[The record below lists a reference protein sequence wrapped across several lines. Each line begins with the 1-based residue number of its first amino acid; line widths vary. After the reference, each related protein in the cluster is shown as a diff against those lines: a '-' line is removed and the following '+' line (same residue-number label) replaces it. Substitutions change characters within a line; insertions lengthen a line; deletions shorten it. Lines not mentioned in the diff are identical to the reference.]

1 MTSNPHPPAALPEQL
16 ADALSERYLLE
27 REVGQGG
34 MATVYLA
41 RGVQDRRP
49 VAVKVMRPKIADA
62 LGAERFLRE
71 VEIARE
77 MKHPL
82 IVPLYE
88 SGNAGGMLYYIM
100 PYVEGESL
108 YERLQRE
115 QRLPL
120 DDALRITRDVAEA
133 LGYAHGRG
141 VLHRDVKPENILLAG
156 GRALVA
162 DFGLARAI
170 GSADYRR
177 LTQTG
182 VIVGTAHYMSPEQ
195 LREER
200 DLDQRVDV
208 YGLGCILYEMLTG
221 APPYVGRSLME
232 LATRILQAPVPSVRR
247 LDPDVPAAVDQAISR
262 ALAKSA
268 GDRLRSMEE
277 FAAALPRPAMG
288 VTGSAAPAGR
298 REGAPHSSP

>member
-1 MTSNPHPPAALPEQL
+1 MTSNPHAPTTAPSQL
-16 ADALSERYLLE
+16 TDALAGRYVVE
-27 REVGQGG
+27 RELGQGA

-41 RGVQDRRP
+41 RDLRYHRP
-49 VAVKVMRPKIADA
+49 VAVKVMQPKLASA
-62 LGAERFLRE
+62 LGPERFLRE
-71 VEIARE
+71 LEIARA
-77 MKHPL
+77 MAHPL

-88 SGNAGGMLYYIM
+88 SGDAGGMLYYIM

-115 QRLPL
+115 GRLSL
-120 DDALRITRDVAEA
+120 EDALRIAHDVAEA
-133 LGYAHGRG
+133 LGYAHAQR

-170 GSADYRR
+170 GSAEYRR

-182 VIVGTAHYMSPEQ
+182 VIVGTAYYMSPEQ

-208 YGLGCILYEMLTG
+208 YSLGCILYEMLTG
-221 APPYVGRSLME
+221 APPYTGRSLME
-232 LATRILQAPVPSVRR
+232 LATRILRAPVPSVRQV
-247 LDPDVPAAVDQAISR
+247 DPDVPAAVDQAISR

-268 GDRLRSMEE
+268 NDRFGSMEE
-277 FAAALPRPAMG
+277 FAAALPRPA
-288 VTGSAAPAGR
+288 SQPAP
-298 REGAPHSSP
+298 